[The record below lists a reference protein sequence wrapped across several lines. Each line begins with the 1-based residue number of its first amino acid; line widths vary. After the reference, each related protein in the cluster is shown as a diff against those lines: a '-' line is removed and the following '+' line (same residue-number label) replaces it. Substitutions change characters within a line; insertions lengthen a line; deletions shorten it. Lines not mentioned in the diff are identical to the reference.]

1 MLIPIGNTLTSNF
14 KSRNKNNI
22 DYKILNNL
30 KLVDVDKKKFKVI
43 KILKKYPNH
52 CSLFDT
58 AFVTINDEL
67 VSLFLKNKI
76 SFNEISNNLVKLLEK
91 KEIQL
96 LKNRIPKNF
105 NEIRKINEYVRLKTF
120 QQSIN

>member
-1 MLIPIGNTLTSNF
+1 M
-14 KSRNKNNI
+14 
-22 DYKILNNL
+22 
-30 KLVDVDKKKFKVI
+30 
-43 KILKKYPNH
+43 
-52 CSLFDT
+52 FDT

-105 NEIRKINEYVRLKTF
+105 NEISKINEYVRLKTF